1 MESNVILGPSSTN
14 PYVTTF
20 RISQNSSEFSPFVL
34 YPSSNKTGGVVT
46 IKEGNIVDNVVEPSK
61 AQIVKFTMG
70 AGGKP
75 IVTPVITL
83 VNAIPSDIV
92 FDHNLTRVWFLEN
105 NSLAYYNSTA
115 PGNITITPTS
125 TALSRQYMNMNNR

>member
-1 MESNVILGPSSTN
+1 MHAERSVSRQIQLAPQSRVGTPSSAIILLAIPFQFVGVFTTRAAGPMASNVILGPSSTN

-20 RISQNSSEFSPFVL
+20 RISQNSSDFTPFVL
-34 YPSSNKTGGVVT
+34 YPASNKTVWVVT

-75 IVTPVITL
+75 
-83 VNAIPSDIV
+83 
-92 FDHNLTRVWFLEN
+92 
-105 NSLAYYNSTA
+105 
-115 PGNITITPTS
+115 
-125 TALSRQYMNMNNR
+125 